1 MKKIIAGNW
10 KMYGEPAMAEAL
22 SVAVARHAEALPDTV
37 SVVICPPAVLLA
49 QVSGWIAGARRTKT
63 GGQSC
68 HNRPEGAFTGDI
80 SAKMVKDAG
89 ADYVII
95 GHSERRQYH
104 RETDSQISEAAALAL
119 KSGLCPIIC
128 VGESEEER
136 KSGRANEVVG
146 AQVAAC
152 LPDAAKDHDFVLAYE
167 PVWAIGS
174 GATPTLAD
182 IEAMHAHILSVAAA
196 ATGKKAGGITV
207 LYGGSVKAD
216 NARDI
221 LQVPGV
227 SGVLVGGASLK
238 ADDFCRIITAAV

>member
-1 MKKIIAGNW
+1 MKKMIAGNW
-10 KMYGEPAMAEAL
+10 KMFGAPAMAEAL
-22 SVAVARHAEALPDTV
+22 AVAVARHAETLPDV
-37 SVVICPPAVLLA
+37 LEVVICPPATLLA
-49 QVSGWIAGARRTKT
+49 QVSDCVAGMERTST

-68 HNRPEGAFTGDI
+68 HNRAEGAFTGDI
-80 SAKMVKDAG
+80 SAQMVKDAG

-104 RETDSQISEAAALAL
+104 FETDGQIKEAAQLAL
-119 KSGLCPIIC
+119 KAGLTPIIC
-128 VGESEEER
+128 VGESAEER
-136 KSGRANEVVG
+136 QSGQAFEVVG

-152 LPDAAKDHDFVLAYE
+152 LPGGSNADDFVLAYE

-182 IEAMHAHILSVAAA
+182 IEAMHAHILSVA
-196 ATGKKAGGITV
+196 GRSRV
-207 LYGGSVKAD
+207 LYGGSVKGD

-221 LQVPGV
+221 LSVPGV

-238 ADDFCRIITAAV
+238 EEEFCRIISAAV